1 MTDNQNCDIIKQYTA
16 AGEFAKYYSRVVL
29 KCKFYNCL
37 KYYSVK
43 GMFSLSDRKE
53 IILACKEG
61 MKNLTDELE
70 QLKTV
75 RRPAVSEKIKIARG
89 FGDLSE
95 NAEYDEAKKE
105 QAEVEER
112 ILVLED
118 ILKYARVISDD
129 EKQEGVVGLG
139 SKVELLDIEFDETF
153 EYSIVSTIEA
163 DPDNDKISI
172 ESPVGKSLI
181 GKKANDIVKVEI
193 PHGVVEYK
201 ILSVSFIDN

>member
-1 MTDNQNCDIIKQYTA
+1 MA
-16 AGEFAKYYSRVVL
+16 
-29 KCKFYNCL
+29 
-37 KYYSVK
+37 
-43 GMFSLSDRKE
+43 DRKE
-53 IILACKEG
+53 IILASNEG
-61 MKNLTDELE
+61 MKKLTDELE
-70 QLKTV
+70 HLKLV
-75 RRPAVSEKIKIARG
+75 RRPEVSEKIKIARG

-118 ILKYARVISDD
+118 ILKYARVVSHD
-129 EKQEGVVGLG
+129 EITDGVVGLG

-163 DPDNDKISI
+163 DPDDDKISI
-172 ESPVGKSLI
+172 ESPVGKALI
-181 GKKANDIVKVEI
+181 GKKADEIVKVDI

-201 ILSVSFIDN
+201 ILSVSRIDG

>member
-1 MTDNQNCDIIKQYTA
+1 LAEI
-16 AGEFAKYYSRVVL
+16 
-29 KCKFYNCL
+29 
-37 KYYSVK
+37 
-43 GMFSLSDRKE
+43 KE
-53 IILACKEG
+53 IILASNEG
-61 MKNLTDELE
+61 MKKLTDELD

-75 RRPAVSEKIKIARG
+75 RRPEVSEKIKIARG

-118 ILKYARVISDD
+118 ILKHARVIRED
-129 EKQEGVVGLG
+129 EITEGVVGLG

-163 DPDNDKISI
+163 NPDDDKISV
-172 ESPVGKSLI
+172 ESPVGKSLL
-181 GKKANDIVKVEI
+181 GKKADDIVKVDI

-201 ILSVSFIDN
+201 ILSVSRIDG

>member
-1 MTDNQNCDIIKQYTA
+1 MEYAEI
-16 AGEFAKYYSRVVL
+16 KYYT
-29 KCKFYNCL
+29 
-37 KYYSVK
+37 VK
-43 GMFSLSDRKE
+43 GMFSVGERKE
-53 IILACKEG
+53 IILGSNEG

-70 QLKTV
+70 RLKTV
-75 RRPAVSEKIKIARG
+75 KRPEVSEKIKIARG

-118 ILKYARVISDD
+118 ILKYARVVNESEVID
-129 EKQEGVVGLG
+129 GVICLG

-153 EYSIVSTIEA
+153 EYSIVSTIES

-172 ESPVGKSLI
+172 ESPVGKALL
-181 GKKANDIVKVEI
+181 GKKANEIVKVDI

-201 ILSVSFIDN
+201 VLSVSKIDY

>member
-1 MTDNQNCDIIKQYTA
+1 
-16 AGEFAKYYSRVVL
+16 
-29 KCKFYNCL
+29 
-37 KYYSVK
+37 
-43 GMFSLSDRKE
+43 MFSLADRKE
-53 IILACKEG
+53 IILASNEG
-61 MKNLTDELE
+61 MQKLTDELE

-118 ILKYARVISDD
+118 ILKYARVMNPD
-129 EKQEGVVGLG
+129 EVTDGIVGLG

-153 EYSIVSTIEA
+153 EYSIVSTIES
-163 DPDNDKISI
+163 DPDNDRISI

-181 GKKANDIVKVEI
+181 GKKVNDIVKVDI

-201 ILSVSFIDN
+201 ILGVSRIDN

>member
-1 MTDNQNCDIIKQYTA
+1 MAEI
-16 AGEFAKYYSRVVL
+16 
-29 KCKFYNCL
+29 
-37 KYYSVK
+37 
-43 GMFSLSDRKE
+43 KE
-53 IILACKEG
+53 IILASNEG
-61 MKNLTDELE
+61 MKKLTDELD

-75 RRPAVSEKIKIARG
+75 RRPEVSEKIKIARG

-118 ILKYARVISDD
+118 ILKHARVIRED
-129 EKQEGVVGLG
+129 EITEGVVGLG

-163 DPDNDKISI
+163 NPDDDKISV
-172 ESPVGKSLI
+172 ESPVGKSLL
-181 GKKANDIVKVEI
+181 GKKADDIVKVDI

-201 ILSVSFIDN
+201 ILSVSRIDG

>member
-1 MTDNQNCDIIKQYTA
+1 
-16 AGEFAKYYSRVVL
+16 
-29 KCKFYNCL
+29 
-37 KYYSVK
+37 
-43 GMFSLSDRKE
+43 MFSLAEIKE
-53 IILACKEG
+53 IILASNEG
-61 MKNLTDELE
+61 MKKLTDELD

-75 RRPAVSEKIKIARG
+75 RRPEVSEKIKIARG

-118 ILKYARVISDD
+118 ILKHARVIRED
-129 EKQEGVVGLG
+129 EITDGVVGLG
-139 SKVELLDIEFDETF
+139 SRVELLDIEFDETF

-163 DPDNDKISI
+163 DPDDDKISI

-181 GKKANDIVKVEI
+181 GKKAGDVVKVDI

-201 ILSVSFIDN
+201 ILSVSRIDG

>member
-1 MTDNQNCDIIKQYTA
+1 
-16 AGEFAKYYSRVVL
+16 
-29 KCKFYNCL
+29 
-37 KYYSVK
+37 
-43 GMFSLSDRKE
+43 MFSLSDRKE

-118 ILKYARVISDD
+118 ILKYARVIQDN
-129 EKQEGVVGLG
+129 EKQEGIVGLG
-139 SKVELLDIEFDETF
+139 SKVELLDIEFDEAF

-181 GKKANDIVKVEI
+181 GKKVNDIVKVEI

-201 ILSVSFIDN
+201 ILKVSFIDN

>member
-1 MTDNQNCDIIKQYTA
+1 MAEI
-16 AGEFAKYYSRVVL
+16 
-29 KCKFYNCL
+29 
-37 KYYSVK
+37 
-43 GMFSLSDRKE
+43 KE
-53 IILACKEG
+53 IILASNEG
-61 MKNLTDELE
+61 MKKLTDELD

-75 RRPAVSEKIKIARG
+75 RRPEVSEKIKIARG

-118 ILKYARVISDD
+118 ILKHARVIRED
-129 EKQEGVVGLG
+129 EITEGVVGLG

-163 DPDNDKISI
+163 DPDDDKISV
-172 ESPVGKSLI
+172 ESPVGKSLL
-181 GKKANDIVKVEI
+181 GKKADDIVKVDI

-201 ILSVSFIDN
+201 ILSVSRIDG

>member
-1 MTDNQNCDIIKQYTA
+1 
-16 AGEFAKYYSRVVL
+16 
-29 KCKFYNCL
+29 
-37 KYYSVK
+37 
-43 GMFSLSDRKE
+43 MFSLADRKE
-53 IILACKEG
+53 IILASNEG
-61 MKNLTDELE
+61 MKKLTDELE
-70 QLKTV
+70 HLKLV
-75 RRPAVSEKIKIARG
+75 RRPEVSEKIKIARG

-118 ILKYARVISDD
+118 ILKYARVVGHD
-129 EKQEGVVGLG
+129 EITDGVVGLG
-139 SKVELLDIEFDETF
+139 SRVGLVDIEFDETF

-172 ESPVGKSLI
+172 ESPVGKALI
-181 GKKANDIVKVEI
+181 GKKADETVKVDI

-201 ILSVSFIDN
+201 ILSVSRIDG

>member
-1 MTDNQNCDIIKQYTA
+1 
-16 AGEFAKYYSRVVL
+16 
-29 KCKFYNCL
+29 
-37 KYYSVK
+37 
-43 GMFSLSDRKE
+43 MFSLADRKE
-53 IILACKEG
+53 IILASNEG
-61 MKNLTDELE
+61 MKKLTDELE
-70 QLKTV
+70 HLKLV
-75 RRPAVSEKIKIARG
+75 RRPEVSEKIKIARG

-118 ILKYARVISDD
+118 ILKYARVVSHD
-129 EKQEGVVGLG
+129 EITDGVVGLG

-163 DPDNDKISI
+163 DPDDDKISI
-172 ESPVGKSLI
+172 ESPVGKALI
-181 GKKANDIVKVEI
+181 GKKADEIVKVDI

-201 ILSVSFIDN
+201 ILSVSRIDG